1 MGIGRVT
8 VRQCGVLMSRRRM
21 LVTGL
26 MVALRVVLGCPMVGL
41 RCVLMDAPLLSY
53 VRRVP

>member
-1 MGIGRVT
+1 
-8 VRQCGVLMSRRRM
+8 MSRRRM

-26 MVALRVVLGCPMVGL
+26 VVALRVVLGCPMVGL